1 LIAYFAVGT
10 ALWLVPNPVGGNVT
24 RLGSLF
30 AGPVLAAVMLSRPV
44 RAPRAVV
51 IAALAVALGWQVV
64 TPLPDTF
71 QSLGD
76 PSTAR
81 GYYAPLASWLARHGG
96 ARDRIEVPY
105 TFNHWE
111 TAYLAP
117 RFQLARGWLRQADI
131 SRNKLFYEGRLTS
144 TLYGRWLRDNGV
156 RFVALPDSRLD
167 YSAQREAALVRSG
180 PAYLRFRAAVGRWQ
194 VYEVLGTAR
203 MVSARG
209 GGRAR
214 LARLGPESF
223 TLQVSRPGNFVV
235 RVHPTPYWGLAQ
247 GPGCVGRTGKWT
259 LVHAP
264 RSGPVEVVTRFSP
277 SQALEAATG
286 TARRC

>member
-1 LIAYFAVGT
+1 
-10 ALWLVPNPVGGNVT
+10 VPNPVGGNVT

-30 AGPVLAAVMLSRPV
+30 AGPVLAAVVLSRPI

-51 IAALAVALGWQVV
+51 LAALTVALGWQVV

-81 GYYAPLASWLARHGG
+81 AYYEPLAGWLAAHGG
-96 ARDRIEVPY
+96 SRDRIEVPY

-131 SRNKLFYEGRLTS
+131 ARNKLFYQGRLT
-144 TLYGRWLRDNGV
+144 TALYGRWLRDNGI

-167 YSAQREAALVRSG
+167 YSAQQEAALVRSG

-194 VYEVLGTAR
+194 VYEVLGTAS
-203 MVSARG
+203 MVTGRN

-214 LARLGPESF
+214 LAKLGPESF
-223 TLQVSRPGNFVV
+223 TLNVIRPGSFVV
-235 RVHPTPYWGLAQ
+235 RVRSTPYWRFAQ
-247 GPGCVGRTGKWT
+247 SGPGCIGKAGQWT
-259 LVHAP
+259 LVRAP
-264 RSGPVEVVTRFSP
+264 RRGLVEVVTSFSP
-277 SQALEAATG
+277 SRAFEAATG
-286 TARRC
+286 GADRC